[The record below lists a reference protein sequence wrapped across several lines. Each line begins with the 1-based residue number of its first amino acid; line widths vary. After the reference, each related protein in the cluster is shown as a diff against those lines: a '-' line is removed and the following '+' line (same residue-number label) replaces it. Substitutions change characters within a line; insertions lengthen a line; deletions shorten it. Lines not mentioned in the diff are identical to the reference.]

1 MIVAANRVPITK
13 GYEQE
18 FEKRFERRLGA
29 VDKTPG
35 FIRNE
40 VLRPIVGDHYVVL
53 TYWESREAFEAW
65 TQSESFRLAHANPA
79 PKEMFAGRSQ
89 LEMHE
94 VILVSEKKS

>member
-1 MIVAANRVPITK
+1 MIITANRVPITK

-40 VLRPIVGDHYVVL
+40 VLRPVVGDYYVVL
-53 TYWESREAFEAW
+53 TYWESKEAFEAW
-65 TQSESFRLAHANPA
+65 VQSESFKQAHSNPA
-79 PKEMFAGRSQ
+79 PKEMFAGPSA
-89 LEMHE
+89 LEIHE
-94 VILVSEKKS
+94 VILVSEKKP

>member
-1 MIVAANRVPITK
+1 MIVAANRVPVAK
-13 GYEQE
+13 GYERE
-18 FEKRFERRLGA
+18 FEKRFEQRLGA

-40 VLRPIVGDHYVVL
+40 VLRPVVGDHYVVL
-53 TYWESREAFEAW
+53 TYWESKEAFEAW
-65 TQSESFRLAHANPA
+65 TQSESFRQAHANPA

-94 VILVSEKKS
+94 VIQVSEKKP